1 MANWEEEFLDMTKD
15 MPGTIIKETKPNSG
29 YYDPNYGN
37 DYFDTG
43 NSLNSNNSP
52 LNSSQQTSGYSFDL
66 IDNMTP
72 RNFVQ
77 TTTESTTGGSTG
89 STGAQRVEPTPPVT
103 WNPTGGGESY
113 LMAGS
118 GSTSTSTKKPS
129 VKIATPQYVNF
140 QDDRNLESADFLKM
154 LYFEQI
160 NGAMLLSLTNNA
172 NLNTESINYQPIS
185 NMAEIQQALDPKGIL
200 ALQNTSDKYFLN
212 FPIKLE
218 TKIPNYG
225 NGPAGT
231 NVYINLSNGNLVIES
246 INLNPGEKIEIETL
260 QNGTIYETD
269 LGVDEL

>member
-1 MANWEEEFLDMTKD
+1 MDIYGNEEENDWVNIVKD
-15 MPGTIIKETKPNSG
+15 IKGDDINLTSEWWLNPIPGLSTPIK
-29 YYDPNYGN
+29 DV
-37 DYFDTG
+37 
-43 NSLNSNNSP
+43 
-52 LNSSQQTSGYSFDL
+52 TSG
-66 IDNMTP
+66 
-72 RNFVQ
+72 
-77 TTTESTTGGSTG
+77 STGSTG
-89 STGAQRVEPTPPVT
+89 STGAQRVEPTPPT
-103 WNPTGGGESY
+103 PSNPSSGGGGTGGEVY
-113 LMAGS
+113 LVAGS
-118 GSTSTSTKKPS
+118 GSTSSKPS

-140 QDDRNLESADFLKM
+140 KDDRNLESADFLKM

-172 NLNTESINYQPIS
+172 NLNTESINYQPIV

-231 NVYINLSNGNLVIES
+231 NVYINFSTGNLVIES

-269 LGVDEL
+269 LGVDTEW

>member
-1 MANWEEEFLDMTKD
+1 MPLISDGEYQYEYDDFAKAFGALDTSK
-15 MPGTIIKETKPNSG
+15 N
-29 YYDPNYGN
+29 
-37 DYFDTG
+37 
-43 NSLNSNNSP
+43 
-52 LNSSQQTSGYSFDL
+52 SGYSFDL

-72 RNFVQ
+72 RSAAEANDQQ
-77 TTTESTTGGSTG
+77 TQGVKSLTVGSGQPQQPLTQDQND
-89 STGAQRVEPTPPVT
+89 SIDAIKYLSATPPTVT
-103 WNPTGGGESY
+103 PPPA
-113 LMAGS
+113 L
-118 GSTSTSTKKPS
+118 TKSP

-140 QDDRNLESADFLKM
+140 QDDISRESPDFLKM

-172 NLNTESINYQPIS
+172 NLNTESINYQPIID
-185 NMAEIQQALDPKGIL
+185 MAEIQKALDPKGIL

-225 NGPAGT
+225 NGPSGS
-231 NVYINLSNGNLVIES
+231 NVYINFSTGNLVIES